1 MKPQILIADDS
12 DAMRT
17 LYSRILSDGRYCLT
31 FAENFR
37 EASALLTA
45 GSYDF
50 LITDLMFPDGY
61 GTELIKLFRE
71 NGSGDKCLLVSGTL
85 TPESAAGKAKEL
97 AILECLPKP
106 FKLDY
111 LLGLV
116 SAALAPETGNPEGA
130 E

>member
-12 DAMRT
+12 DVMRT
-17 LYSRILSDGRYCLT
+17 LYNRILSDGRYCLT
-31 FAENFR
+31 FAESIR
-37 EASALLTA
+37 EASALLSA
-45 GSYDF
+45 GTYDF

-71 NGSGDKCLLVSGTL
+71 NGSGDKCLLVSATL

-106 FKLDY
+106 FKTDY

-116 SAALAPETGNPEGA
+116 SAVLSPETGNAGSA

>member
-17 LYSRILSDGRYCLT
+17 LYNRILSDGKYCLT
-31 FAENFR
+31 FAESIR
-37 EASALLTA
+37 EASALLTS
-45 GSYDF
+45 GTYDF
-50 LITDLMFPDGY
+50 LITDLIFPDGL
-61 GTELIKLFRE
+61 GTELIKLFRDG
-71 NGSGDKCLLVSGTL
+71 GSGDKCLLVSGAL
-85 TPESAAGKAKEL
+85 TPESASDKAKEL

-111 LLGLV
+111 LLDLV
-116 SAALAPETGNPEGA
+116 SAALAQETGNTAGA